1 MVVVAL
7 KNILKVE
14 KFKQHDHHIYIVHSS
29 IVTVDILISKKKEK
43 KKTNLNV
50 SAPNRSKN
58 GKAKNK
64 GNL

>member
-29 IVTVDILISKKKEK
+29 IVTVDILISKKKGK
-43 KKTNLNV
+43 KKPLNV

>member
-1 MVVVAL
+1 M
-7 KNILKVE
+7 
-14 KFKQHDHHIYIVHSS
+14 VHSS

-43 KKTNLNV
+43 KKTLNV